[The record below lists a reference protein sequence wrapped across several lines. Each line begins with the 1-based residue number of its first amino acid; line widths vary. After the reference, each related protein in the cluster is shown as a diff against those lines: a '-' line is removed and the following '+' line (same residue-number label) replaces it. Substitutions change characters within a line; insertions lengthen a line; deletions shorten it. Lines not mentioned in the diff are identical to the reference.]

1 MLRLVP
7 LAALLALSACHT
19 TTGAKRYSKEQ
30 AVRTFTRFEQAGLD
44 IGEFPIDGPNAVVDG
59 DTVKVKGLDA
69 SLRLLAI
76 DTEETFKHDWERKL
90 YAQGWEEYVAAM
102 RGSAPR
108 PVKMATPAG
117 DDAKRWAQSF
127 FNGVTKVKLERDHP
141 GEIRDYYGRYLA
153 YVFVE
158 KNGEWLNFNLECV
171 RAGWSPYFT
180 KYGRSRRFHAA
191 FVKAQEEARAQKLH
205 IWSDEEQH
213 YPDYAERL
221 SWWNARGDVVMRFER
236 EAEGR
241 PDHVVLTRWD
251 AMAQLEQ
258 RLGEEVTVLGSVA
271 ELKPRERGPTS
282 VRLARNRKSSFDLV
296 FFDRDVLLA
305 TQLTRARGEFV
316 QVRGVVTRYENK
328 ERGIS
333 QLQMEV
339 ALPGQVLVPAYVMTL
354 KELPPDKPRPP
365 RKQDSRPDGKQ
376 DKKQPAPTDED
387 APPERE
393 AGDVASD
400 RDNDTVPGAD

>member
-1 MLRLVP
+1 MFRLAP
-7 LAALLALSACHT
+7 LAALLLLSACHT
-19 TTGAKRYSKEQ
+19 TTGGKRYSKEQ
-30 AVRTFTRFEQAGLD
+30 AIRTFDRFEQAGLD
-44 IGEFPIDGPNAVVDG
+44 IGEFPIDGANAVVDG
-59 DTVKVKGLDA
+59 DTIKVKGLNA

-90 YAQGWEEYVAAM
+90 FAQGWTEYLAAM
-102 RGSAPR
+102 RGQAPR
-108 PVKMATPAG
+108 PVKMATPVG
-117 DDAKRWAQSF
+117 DEAKRWAQAF

-158 KNGEWLNFNLECV
+158 KNGEWVNFNLEAV

-191 FVKAQEEARAQKLH
+191 FVQAQEEARAQTLH
-205 IWSDEEQH
+205 IWSEDEMH
-213 YPDYAERL
+213 YPDYPERL

-236 EAEGR
+236 ESADR
-241 PDHVVLTRWD
+241 NDQVVLTRWD
-251 AMAQLEQ
+251 AMTQLEQ
-258 RLGEEVTVLGSVA
+258 KLGEEVTVLGSVA
-271 ELKPRERGPTS
+271 EIKPRERGPTS

-305 TQLTRARGEFV
+305 TQVARARGEFI

-354 KELPPDKPRPP
+354 KELPPDKPRAP
-365 RKQDSRPDGKQ
+365 
-376 DKKQPAPTDED
+376 KKDAAPKDD
-387 APPERE
+387 NAPPERE
-393 AGDVASD
+393 AGDLASD

>member
-7 LAALLALSACHT
+7 LALLLLLPACHT
-19 TTGAKRYSKEQ
+19 TTAGKRYSKEL
-30 AVRTFTRFEQAGLD
+30 AVRTFDRFEQAGLD
-44 IGEFPIDGPNAVVDG
+44 IGEFPIDGANAVVDG
-59 DTVKVKGLDA
+59 DTVKVKGLNA
-69 SLRLLAI
+69 SLRLLGI

-90 YAQGWEEYVAAM
+90 YDQGWQEYLAAM
-102 RGSAPR
+102 RGNSAR
-108 PVKMATPAG
+108 PVKMATPVG
-117 DDAKRWAQSF
+117 DGAKQWAQAF

-141 GEIRDYYGRYLA
+141 AEIRDYYGRYLA

-158 KNGEWLNFNLECV
+158 KNGEWVNFNLECI

-191 FVKAQEEARAQKLH
+191 FAQAQEEARAAKLH
-205 IWSDEEQH
+205 IWNEDEQH

-221 SWWNARGDVVMRFER
+221 AWWNARGDVMMRFER

-251 AMAQLEQ
+251 SMTQLEQ
-258 RLGEEVTVLGSVA
+258 RLGEEVTVLGAVSEV
-271 ELKPRERGPTS
+271 KPRERGPTS

-305 TQLTRARGEFV
+305 TQVSRARGEFI

-333 QLQMEV
+333 QLQVEV
-339 ALPGQVLVPAYVMTL
+339 ALPGQVLVPAYVMSL
-354 KELPPDKPRPP
+354 KELPPDKPRP
-365 RKQDSRPDGKQ
+365 Q
-376 DKKQPAPTDED
+376 KKDAAPKDDNT
-387 APPERE
+387 PPERE